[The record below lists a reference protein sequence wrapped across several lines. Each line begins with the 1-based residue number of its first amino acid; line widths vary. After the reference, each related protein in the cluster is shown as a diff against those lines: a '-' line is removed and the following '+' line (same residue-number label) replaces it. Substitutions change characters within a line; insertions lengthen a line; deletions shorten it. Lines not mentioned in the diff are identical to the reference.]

1 MDRPL
6 LPLNALRTFEVAA
19 RQGSFTAAAGELR
32 VTQAAVSHQI
42 LRLEDQLGVKLF
54 HRTSKGLVPTSEA
67 EALLPLLSDS
77 FDRIGGLLDQVRT
90 GRYVETVNLGVVTT
104 FASGWLVPR
113 LAAFERDHPG
123 LRLRLFTNSNKV
135 DLTREGLD
143 AAIRFGDGGWQGET
157 AVPLMES
164 PLTPLCAPG
173 TAARLAS
180 PADLHREVLLRSY
193 RVEEWPAW
201 FEAAGADGAP
211 DPGPPDTEHGTAA
224 PGDQERRETGSRGEE
239 SLQAKT
245 IDVEGTGSA
254 DEKGALEQEA
264 GNRVTEGTGSAS
276 PAAAACGAFGNGHL
290 EQASLTFDSSI
301 AMAELA
307 ASGYGVA
314 LLPWRM
320 FEAQLE
326 SGRLA
331 RPFRTELSKGRYWLT
346 RPSLKPATPGVHAL
360 EVWLKA
366 EAG

>member
-143 AAIRFGDGGWQGET
+143 ATIRFGDGGWQGET

-193 RVEEWPAW
+193 RAEEWPAW
-201 FEAAGADGAP
+201 FEAARAEASPDLRYPQADRDFSTPEDQAQ
-211 DPGPPDTEHGTAA
+211 TETAA
-224 PGDQERRETGSRGEE
+224 F
-239 SLQAKT
+239 
-245 IDVEGTGSA
+245 GT
-254 DEKGALEQEA
+254 
-264 GNRVTEGTGSAS
+264 
-276 PAAAACGAFGNGHL
+276 GHL

-331 RPFRTELSKGRYWLT
+331 RPFRAELSKGRYWLT
-346 RPSLKPATPGVHAL
+346 RPTLKPATPGVHAL